1 MKRIRHKGIIDSI
14 SGCKASVRIV
24 RASACSSCEAKSTCR
39 GHGVKD
45 FIVNVTDEVLVGM
58 SAGDAVT
65 VEIPCSAG
73 RHAVFVGFV
82 VPLLLVVVSMSVI
95 ALLGGGD
102 VPAVLAA
109 IGVLAMYYCGL
120 YVARQRLDRH
130 FHVSVVG
137 S

>member
-1 MKRIRHKGIIDSI
+1 MKKIRHRGIIDSI

-24 RASACSSCEAKSTCR
+24 RMSACSSCEAKSTCR
-39 GHGVKD
+39 GHGTKD

-73 RHAVFVGFV
+73 RHAVLVGFV
-82 VPLLLVVVSMSVI
+82 VPLLLVVVSMAAVVS
-95 ALLGGGD
+95 LGGRD
-102 VPAVLAA
+102 VLAA
-109 IGVLAMYYCGL
+109 LVAIVVLAMYYCGL

>member
-1 MKRIRHKGIIDSI
+1 M
-14 SGCKASVRIV
+14 RIV

-39 GHGVKD
+39 GHGVRD
-45 FIVNVTDEVLVGM
+45 FVVDVADEALVGM
-58 SAGDAVT
+58 NVGDAVT
-65 VEIPCSAG
+65 VEIPRSAA

-109 IGVLAMYYCGL
+109 IGVLVIYYCGL

-130 FHVSVVG
+130 FHIRVG
-137 S
+137 DS